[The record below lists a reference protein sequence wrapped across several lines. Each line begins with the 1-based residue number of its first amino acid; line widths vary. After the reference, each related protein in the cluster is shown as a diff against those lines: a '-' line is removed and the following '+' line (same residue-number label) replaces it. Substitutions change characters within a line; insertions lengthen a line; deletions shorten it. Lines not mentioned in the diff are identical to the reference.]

1 MAGMKR
7 FLLSIPALVGSL
19 LAGCAPS
26 PAEPAPKPALWKVA
40 DADTTIYL
48 FGTIHLLPPD
58 TRWRTKTFDGAA
70 ERAQQLVLE
79 IVPDGIAEQQAEA
92 MRTLAYSPGLPAL
105 RDRVPAGKRAAL
117 DALIEKSGIPAASL
131 DGLES
136 WAAAIALASATLRTL
151 DSKPGAGVEQQL
163 GDSFKSAGKPIG
175 ALESVDAQMRMF
187 DGLPEETQRRF
198 LTGVIDDAGDTNAAF
213 AKMIEAWSSGDTNRI
228 AESFDAELRQSP
240 ELADALLHRRN
251 AAWADWIRKRLDT
264 PGTVMV
270 AVGAGHLA
278 GKDSVQSLLQAQGLK
293 VERIQ

>member
-1 MAGMKR
+1 MKR

-19 LAGCAPS
+19 LAGCAS
-26 PAEPAPKPALWKVA
+26 APADPGPKPALWKVA

-58 TRWRTKTFDGAA
+58 TRWRTKAFDGAA

-92 MRTLAYSPGLPAL
+92 MRTLAYSSGLPAL
-105 RDRVPAGKRAAL
+105 RDRVPDGKRAAL
-117 DALIEKSGIPAASL
+117 DALIEKSDIPAASL
-131 DGLES
+131 DGLET

-163 GDSFKSAGKPIG
+163 GDSFKTAGKPIG

-198 LTGVIDDAGDTNAAF
+198 LVSVIDDAADTNAAF
-213 AKMIEAWSSGDTNRI
+213 AKMIKAWSSGDTNKI
-228 AESFDAELRQSP
+228 AASFDAELRQSP
-240 ELADALLHRRN
+240 ELAEALFHRRN
-251 AAWADWIRKRLDT
+251 AAWAEWIRKRLHT

-278 GKDSVQSLLQAQGLK
+278 GKDSVQSLLQAQELK